1 MEQYLEKLLSQIR
14 CKKAR
19 PYIADE
25 IKGHIECQID
35 ENMAIGMSYEEAE
48 KAAVKDMGDPV
59 ETGVSLDRIH
69 KPQVAWSMVF
79 IVGIIS
85 LVGVLIHFLINKE
98 INGMDGL
105 ETIYPQTMISNR
117 NYFSG
122 VLIGLVAMVIVY
134 CIDYSVI
141 AKFAR
146 IIGGAII
153 ALGLIGAMFGFTVN
167 GVSYLGIGGVQLAPF
182 MMLYVP
188 IYGAIIYKYRNSNWK
203 GIVLSVL
210 WLMAPVLVAF
220 CMANIYLAFVLYV
233 SMFPMLVIA
242 VADDWFS
249 VHKKKMVL
257 CLSSI
262 LVLSPFVG
270 FCFLYWGDL
279 LLADYQKA
287 RIHAFMHPGFDGN
300 GIGYI
305 ASNLR
310 EQIMSS
316 VLIGSNGKE
325 ILSMGHNYTSD
336 YIFTYI
342 VGTYG
347 ILAGIIICAAI
358 ATLIIATFALAT
370 KQKNRVGMLMGI
382 GCGILLLVNCGINL
396 LENLGYFPLSQ
407 TFFPFLS
414 SGRNYI
420 ILSYMLIGLT
430 MSVYR
435 YKNVYPKHIKVD
447 SKAINM

>member
-1 MEQYLEKLLSQIR
+1 MEQYLEELLSQIR

-35 ENMAIGMSYEEAE
+35 ENMTMGMSYEEAE

-69 KPQVAWSMVF
+69 KPQVAWSMVL

-98 INGMDGL
+98 IYGMDDL
-105 ETIYPQTMISNR
+105 SMIHPQTMISNR

-146 IIGGAII
+146 IIGGTII
-153 ALGLIGAMFGFTVN
+153 ALGLIGTMLGYTVN
-167 GVSYLGIGGVQLAPF
+167 GISYLGIGGVQLAPF

-210 WLMAPVLVAF
+210 WLIAPVLTAF
-220 CMANIYLAFVLYV
+220 RMANIYLAFVLYV

-242 VADDWFS
+242 VADGWFL
-249 VHKKKMVL
+249 VPKKRTVL

-270 FCFLYWGDL
+270 FGFLYWGNL
-279 LLADYQKA
+279 LLADYQRA

-325 ILSMGHNYTSD
+325 ILGMGHNYTSD

-420 ILSYMLIGLT
+420 ILSYMLIGLA
-430 MSVYR
+430 MSIYR
-435 YKNVYPKHIKVD
+435 YKNVYPKHIRVNN
-447 SKAINM
+447 KATYM